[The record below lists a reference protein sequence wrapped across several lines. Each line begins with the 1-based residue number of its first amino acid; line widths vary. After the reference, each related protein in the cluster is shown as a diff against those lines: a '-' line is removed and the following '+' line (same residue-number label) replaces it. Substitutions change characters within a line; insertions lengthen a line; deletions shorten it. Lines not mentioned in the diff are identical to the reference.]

1 MDDIW
6 KPSVNPWLIAIAV
19 MSATFMEV
27 LDTTIVNVALPH
39 IAGSLS
45 ASVDEAT
52 WVLTSYLV
60 ANAIVLPATGWL
72 SRTFGRKKFLLT
84 CIVLFTVASA
94 VCGAA
99 TSLPMLIIARIVQ
112 GAGGGALQPISQA
125 VLLESFPPKK
135 RGVAMA
141 AFGMGVV
148 VAPII
153 GPTLGGWLTDNYTW
167 RWSFY
172 VNLPVGIIA
181 IMMILAFIEDP
192 PYARAQKRTS
202 IDYFGF
208 ALLAIWV
215 AALQIIL
222 DKGQQVDW
230 LASHLVRWLAV
241 IGVVGLI
248 AFLWRELSTEHPIV
262 DLRVWKNRNFAMGTG
277 MMTIL
282 GVVLYGTTALLPLFL
297 QTVLGY
303 SALQSGLTVSPR
315 GFGSIVGMLVVGRL
329 FGIIDGRTLI
339 VIGFCILAYS
349 TSLFGALSLDIASG
363 NVMWPNI
370 FNGFSTAL
378 IFVPLTTLTMG
389 TLANDQMGNATGI
402 FNLMRNLGGGVG
414 IATVTTLLARRAQVH
429 QNIMVGHL
437 TPYNPA
443 YQSWMANV
451 MSKFGGGPGASLH
464 ASGVLYNEL
473 LRQAQLWAYVDNFRL
488 LAFLSVLCIPFV
500 LLFKRTK
507 ARGAVLAH

>member
-1 MDDIW
+1 MDAW

-45 ASVDEAT
+45 ASVEEAT

-72 SRTFGRKKFLLT
+72 SRTFGRKKFLIT
-84 CIVLFTVASA
+84 CIIIFTAASA

-99 TSLPMLIIARIVQ
+99 TSLPMLIIARIIQ

-172 VNLPVGIIA
+172 LNLPIGVMA

-202 IDYFGF
+202 IDYWGF
-208 ALLAIWV
+208 ALLAVWI
-215 AALQIIL
+215 ASLQIVL
-222 DKGQQVDW
+222 DKGQQSDW
-230 LASHLVRWLAV
+230 FSSHLIRWLV
-241 IGVVGLI
+241 GIGIVGLV
-248 AFLWRELSTEHPIV
+248 AFLWRELSTPHPIV

-282 GVVLYGTTALLPLFL
+282 GIVLYGCTALLPLFL

-303 SALQSGLTVSPR
+303 PVLQSGLTVSPR
-315 GFGSIVGMLVVGRL
+315 GFGSIFGMLLVGKL
-329 FGIIDGRTLI
+329 LGIIDGRKLI
-339 VIGFCILAYS
+339 IIGFCILAYS
-349 TSLFGALSLDIASG
+349 TNLFGGMNLEVASR

-370 FNGFSTAL
+370 FNGFATAL

-402 FNLMRNLGGGVG
+402 FNLMRNLGGGIG
-414 IATVTTLLARRAQVH
+414 IAMVTTLLARRAQVH
-429 QNIMVGHL
+429 QAAMVGHL

-443 YQSWMANV
+443 YQSWMATL
-451 MSKFGGGPGASLH
+451 SKPFGAGPDASQH
-464 ASGVLYNEL
+464 ASGLLYGEL
-473 LRQAQLWAYVDNFRL
+473 LRQANLWAYVDNFRL
-488 LAFLSVLCIPFV
+488 LAFLCVLCIPFV
-500 LLFKRTK
+500 MIFKRAK
-507 ARGAVLAH
+507 GRGPAMAH

>member
-1 MDDIW
+1 MDPW

-45 ASVDEAT
+45 ASVTEAT

-72 SRTFGRKKFLLT
+72 ARTFGRKKFLIT
-84 CIVLFTVASA
+84 CIIIFTAASA

-99 TSLPMLIIARIVQ
+99 TSLPMLIIARIIQ

-172 VNLPVGIIA
+172 LNLPIGVMA
-181 IMMILAFIEDP
+181 IMMIIAFIEDP

-202 IDYFGF
+202 IDYWGF
-208 ALLAIWV
+208 ALLAIWISS
-215 AALQIIL
+215 LQIIL
-222 DKGQQVDW
+222 DKGEEVDW
-230 LASHLVRWLAV
+230 LASHLIRWLAV
-241 IGVVGLI
+241 FGIVGLV
-248 AFLWRELSTEHPIV
+248 AFLWRELTAEHPIV
-262 DLRVWKNRNFAMGTG
+262 DLRVWKNRNFAMGTA

-282 GVVLYGTTALLPLFL
+282 GVVLYGCTALLPLFL
-297 QTVLGY
+297 QTLMGY
-303 SALQSGLTVSPR
+303 PALQSGLTVSPR
-315 GFGSIVGMLVVGRL
+315 GFGSILGMLLVGRL
-329 FGIIDGRTLI
+329 LGFIDGRKLI

-349 TSLFGALSLDIASG
+349 TAALGSLNLEVASR

-370 FNGFSTAL
+370 FNGFATAL

-414 IATVTTLLARRAQVH
+414 IAMVTTLLARRAQVH
-429 QNIMVGHL
+429 QAAMVGHL

-443 YQSWMANV
+443 YQSWMSALTTP
-451 MSKFGGGPGASLH
+451 FGSGPDASQH
-464 ASGVLYNEL
+464 ASGLLYSQL
-473 LRQAQLWAYVDNFRL
+473 LRQANLWAYVDNFRL
-488 LAFLSVLCIPFV
+488 LAFLCVLCIPFV
-500 LLFKRTK
+500 MIFKRAK
-507 ARGAVLAH
+507 ARGSVLAH

>member
-1 MDDIW
+1 MDTW
-6 KPSVNPWLIAIAV
+6 KPTVNPWLIAIAV

-72 SRTFGRKKFLLT
+72 ARTFGRKKFLIT
-84 CIVLFTVASA
+84 CIIIFTAASA

-125 VLLESFPPKK
+125 VLLESFPVKK
-135 RGVAMA
+135 RGIAMA
-141 AFGMGVV
+141 VFGMGVV

-172 VNLPVGIIA
+172 LNLPIGVMA
-181 IMMILAFIEDP
+181 IMMIIAFIEDP
-192 PYARAQKRTS
+192 PYARAQARTA
-202 IDYFGF
+202 IDYWGF
-208 ALLAIWV
+208 ALLAIWIS
-215 AALQIIL
+215 ALQIIL
-222 DKGQQVDW
+222 DKGQQEDW
-230 LASHLVRWLAV
+230 LASHLIRTLAV
-241 IGVVGLI
+241 IGVVGLV
-248 AFLWRELSTEHPIV
+248 AFIWRELATEHPIV
-262 DLRVWKNRNFAMGTG
+262 DLRVWKNRNFAMGTM
-277 MMTIL
+277 MMTLL
-282 GVVLYGTTALLPLFL
+282 GIVLYGCTVLLPLFL
-297 QTVLGY
+297 QTVMGY
-303 SALQSGLTVSPR
+303 PALQSGLTVSPR
-315 GFGSIVGMLVVGRL
+315 GFGSIAGMMLVGWL
-329 FGIIDGRTLI
+329 LGFMDGRKLI

-349 TSLFGALSLDIASG
+349 TNLFGALSLDVASS

-370 FNGFSTAL
+370 FNGFATAL

-402 FNLMRNLGGGVG
+402 FNLMRNVGGGVG
-414 IATVTTLLARRAQVH
+414 IAMVTTLLARRAQVH
-429 QNIMVGHL
+429 QSVMAGHL
-437 TPYNPA
+437 NPYNPA
-443 YQSWMANV
+443 YQNWIGTVAG
-451 MSKFGGGPGASLH
+451 KFGGGADAIQH
-464 ASGVLYNEL
+464 ANGVLYGEL
-473 LRQAQLWAYVDNFRL
+473 LRQANLWAYVDNFRL
-488 LAFLSVLCIPFV
+488 LALLCILCVPFV
-500 LLFKRTK
+500 MLFKRAKT
-507 ARGAVLAH
+507 RGAVMAH

>member
-1 MDDIW
+1 MESW
-6 KPSVNPWLIAIAV
+6 KPTVNPWLIAIAV

-45 ASVDEAT
+45 ASIEEAT

-72 SRTFGRKKFLLT
+72 SRTFGRKRFLIT
-84 CIVLFTVASA
+84 CIIIFTAASA
-94 VCGAA
+94 ICGAA
-99 TSLPMLIIARIVQ
+99 TSLPMLIIARVIQ

-172 VNLPVGIIA
+172 LNLPIGVMA
-181 IMMILAFIEDP
+181 IMMIMAFIEDP
-192 PYARAQKRTS
+192 PYARAQKRTK
-202 IDYFGF
+202 IDYWGF
-208 ALLAIWV
+208 ALLAVWV
-215 AALQIIL
+215 ASLQIIL
-222 DKGQQVDW
+222 DKGQQEDW
-230 LASHLVRWLAV
+230 LASHFIRWLGV
-241 IGVVGLI
+241 IGISGLV
-248 AFLWRELSTEHPIV
+248 AFLWRELSTAHPIV

-282 GVVLYGTTALLPLFL
+282 GIVLYGCTALLPLFL

-303 SALQSGLTVSPR
+303 PALQSGLTVSPR
-315 GFGSIVGMLVVGRL
+315 GFGSIFGMLLVGKL
-329 FGIIDGRTLI
+329 LGFMDGRKLI

-349 TSLFGALSLDIASG
+349 TNLFGALNLDVASS

-370 FNGFSTAL
+370 FNGFATAL

-402 FNLMRNLGGGVG
+402 FNLMRNLGGGIG
-414 IATVTTLLARRAQVH
+414 IAMVTTLLARRAQVH
-429 QNIMVGHL
+429 QAIMVGHL

-443 YQSWMANV
+443 YQSAITAL
-451 MSKFGGGPGASLH
+451 SKPFGSSPDAFQH
-464 ASGVLYNEL
+464 ASGLLYMSL
-473 LRQAQLWAYVDNFRL
+473 LRQADLWAYVDNFRL
-488 LAFLSVLCIPFV
+488 LALLCVCCLPFV
-500 LLFKRTK
+500 MLFKRTK
-507 ARGAVLAH
+507 GRGAAMAH

>member
-1 MDDIW
+1 MDPW

-45 ASVDEAT
+45 ASVTEAT

-72 SRTFGRKKFLLT
+72 SRTFGRKKFLIT
-84 CIVLFTVASA
+84 CIVIFTAASA
-94 VCGAA
+94 LCGAA
-99 TSLPMLIIARIVQ
+99 TSLPMLIIARIIQ

-172 VNLPVGIIA
+172 LNLPIGIAA
-181 IMMILAFIEDP
+181 IMMIIAFIEDP

-202 IDYFGF
+202 IDYWGF
-208 ALLAIWV
+208 ALLAIWISS
-215 AALQIIL
+215 LQIIL
-222 DKGQQVDW
+222 DKGEEVDW
-230 LASHLVRWLAV
+230 LASHLIRWLAV
-241 IGVVGLI
+241 LGIGGLV
-248 AFLWRELSTEHPIV
+248 AFLWRELTTEHPIV

-282 GVVLYGTTALLPLFL
+282 GIVLYGCTALLPLFL
-297 QTVLGY
+297 QTLLGY
-303 SALQSGLTVSPR
+303 PALQSGMTVSPR
-315 GFGSIVGMLVVGRL
+315 GFGSILGMLLVGRL
-329 FGIIDGRTLI
+329 LGFIDGRKLI

-349 TSLFGALSLDIASG
+349 TASLGSLNLEVASR

-370 FNGFSTAL
+370 FNGFATAL

-414 IATVTTLLARRAQVH
+414 IAMVTTLLARRAQVH
-429 QNIMVGHL
+429 QAAMVGHL

-443 YQSWMANV
+443 YQSWMSAL
-451 MSKFGGGPGASLH
+451 STPFGSGPDASQH
-464 ASGVLYNEL
+464 ASGLLYSQL
-473 LRQAQLWAYVDNFRL
+473 LRQANLWAYVDNFRL
-488 LAFLSVLCIPFV
+488 LAFLCVLCIPFV
-500 LLFKRTK
+500 MIFKRAK
-507 ARGAVLAH
+507 ARGSVLAH